1 MNLDFD
7 YDVGLYYIRDLE
19 EIRDELNLPNTF
31 ELSIS
36 VCSKIKSNKPE
47 LEFLMKIDGRWDMMI
62 NRLKS
67 KELEWKDRSNKILT
81 LPGYWIIK

>member
-7 YDVGLYYIRDLE
+7 HAEGLYYIRDLE
-19 EIRDELNLPNTF
+19 EVRSELNLPNTF

-36 VCSKIKSNKPE
+36 VCSKVKSNKPE
-47 LEFLMKIDGRWDMMI
+47 LEFLMKIDGRWDIMI
-62 NRLKS
+62 DRLKREEF
-67 KELEWKDRSNKILT
+67 KWKDYGNKILT